1 MPVETALGQVT
12 LAATA
17 AGLCGLW
24 FQDQHHHPDLAAVPV
39 RSAVPILD
47 AAAAQLRDYL
57 AGTRAAFELPLDLS
71 CGTHFQQS
79 VWKAL
84 LRIPRGATTTYGALA
99 AALDRPRAVRA
110 VAAAI
115 GRNPIS
121 IVVPC
126 HRVLGADGSLTGYAG
141 GLDRKRRLL
150 ALESA

>member
-24 FQDQHHHPDLAAVPV
+24 FQDQRHHPDLAAVPV

-126 HRVLGADGSLTGYAG
+126 HRVLGAHGSLTGYAG